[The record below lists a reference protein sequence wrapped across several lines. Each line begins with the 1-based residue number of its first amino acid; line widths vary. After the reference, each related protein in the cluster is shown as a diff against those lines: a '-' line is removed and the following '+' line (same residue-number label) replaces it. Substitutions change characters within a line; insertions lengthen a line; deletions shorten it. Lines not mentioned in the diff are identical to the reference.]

1 MEQKRVT
8 IKDISEK
15 LGVSNGVVSKALNN
29 KSGVKKDLR
38 EKILKT
44 ADELGYHINKVAQS
58 MARNTIVIG
67 VVIPSTTENYFSFL
81 QKGLD
86 IEFERLQDYNVEKR
100 YYVIENLYSSIDTV
114 NALKQCIE
122 DEINGI
128 ILCDFFPSGLE
139 KVFSKLEE
147 KKIPIVIIGDS
158 QSTTNKYLCSVQVDA
173 YSSGQMAAEMLSLC
187 TKKDAN
193 VAIFVGNKD
202 NIEHKLKIQ
211 GFIDS
216 LKEYGLNSVGVYE
229 THDDDTIALQLIKK
243 ILGNNKNLHGL
254 YSATSN
260 FASIGKTIEE
270 EKLDLK
276 VVCTDIDSVVCRYL
290 NSGIVQ
296 CTIFQDL
303 ERQART
309 AVRVLYEHIAE
320 HKEIQNPV
328 HISPILV
335 IKSNLHTYLKE

>member
-29 KSGVKKDLR
+29 KRGVKKDLR

-67 VVIPSTTENYFSFL
+67 VVIPSTAENYFSFL
-81 QKGLD
+81 EKGLD
-86 IEFERLQDYNVEKR
+86 IEFERLRDYNVEKR

-114 NALKQCIE
+114 NALNQCIE

-128 ILCDFFPSGLE
+128 ILCDFFPGGLE

-147 KKIPIVIIGDS
+147 KRIPIVIIGDS

-260 FASIGKTIEE
+260 FASIGKIIEE

-276 VVCTDIDSVVCRYL
+276 VVCTDIDSVVCHYL
-290 NSGIVQ
+290 KSGIVQ

-320 HKEIQNPV
+320 HKKIEKTV

-335 IKSNLHTYLKE
+335 IKSNLHTYLKK